1 MAPHSSSGRAM
12 TTADAPPTPVE
23 PTVPKGPNP
32 GDISIANQYTFEQNV
47 RHMLRENGCDPARED
62 SYRIQGVQLI
72 DNVREALHLPVK
84 TFVTAAT
91 YYHKFRM
98 CHRDAEYNYQDAA
111 LASLFVACKVE
122 DTIKKSREILCAAHN
137 IKYPDHPLAQ
147 DDKSFIRPSEL
158 IVGLERLILETI
170 GFDFRVRYPQK
181 VLIKTVRKLLPPQDA
196 KEFLAVAY
204 DMSIDIYKSFAPIK
218 QTTFTTVMAIVEL
231 TALLTRLHLDQIRSL
246 DLHRWHTNRG
256 CVLETVLDLLDLYAH
271 FQKSTKIGQRFPQDK
286 FINVKIG
293 LNKELDDARKGLTR
307 YETFC
312 QQCQAEVKDIHPITP
327 GSATSP
333 ATTSSY
339 PGTTTLKRSTK
350 STDATMRFVFDE
362 DEARRELDLVND
374 FFKEEYEEYEVEV
387 EEKIPESELKH
398 GRTGQQRHHNG
409 HDHGWAPYHRNR
421 HGHPNDRYK
430 GGRKSHGGYR

>member
-1 MAPHSSSGRAM
+1 M

-23 PTVPKGPNP
+23 PTIANGPNP
-32 GDISIANQYTFEQNV
+32 GAISIANQYTFEQNV
-47 RHMLRENGCDPARED
+47 RQMLRENGCDPARED

-72 DNVREALHLPVK
+72 DNVREALQLPVK
-84 TFVTAAT
+84 TFVTAST

-147 DDKSFIRPSEL
+147 DDKSFVRPSEL

-181 VLIKTVRKLLPPQDA
+181 VLIKTVRKLLPPEDA
-196 KEFLAVAY
+196 REFLAVAY

-218 QTTFTTVMAIVEL
+218 QTTFTTVMAVVEL
-231 TALLTRLHLDQIRSL
+231 TALLTRLHLDKIRSL

-256 CVLETVLDLLDLYAH
+256 CVMETMLDLLDLYAQ

-293 LNKELDDARKGLTR
+293 LNKELDASNGLTR
-307 YETFC
+307 YETYC
-312 QQCQAEVKDIHPITP
+312 PQCQADVRDIHPITP

-339 PGTTTLKRSTK
+339 PGSSTVKRTTK

-362 DEARRELDLVND
+362 DEARREQDTVSD
-374 FFKEEYEEYEVEV
+374 FFRDEYEEYEIEV
-387 EEKIPESELKH
+387 EEQIPETEHNHS
-398 GRTGQQRHHNG
+398 RPGQSRHQNNN

-430 GGRKSHGGYR
+430 GRKGHGGYR